1 MKEFFNIKSDKYEF
15 DYNDI
20 RCLLT
25 VINVILILKF
35 GLSIAYIGLAIAVFG
50 MIRDL
55 ICEERKIN
63 STIQHL
69 AMVVLNLYFVSLMQK
84 LRAPLLIKGVFFNDG
99 SFWRASCQN
108 DPNLPLYHMEPFF
121 VKHFC

>member
-1 MKEFFNIKSDKYEF
+1 MKEFFNIKSEKYEF
-15 DYNDI
+15 DYNDV

-35 GLSIAYIGLAIAVFG
+35 GLSIAYIGLAIALFG

-55 ICEERKIN
+55 VCEERKIN

-84 LRAPLLIKGVFFNDG
+84 GV
-99 SFWRASCQN
+99 
-108 DPNLPLYHMEPFF
+108 
-121 VKHFC
+121 